1 MYWKR
6 QTEEKAV
13 LDIRAKSDRR
23 KIVSALLRNRILILG
38 FIFLVQSGVAVWGKK
53 QREVSTSEGQRQ
65 ETVISDRDQF
75 KFNYFFMEALRD
87 KELEDFA
94 SAADNL
100 YRCHL
105 INPKSAVVFFEL
117 ASLSSLQGLND
128 VAMSYAQRAVSLNPS
143 NVRYKRAL
151 ADLASRNDED
161 EMAISLY
168 EELLQLDSEHAKSYY
183 IQLVSLYSSTKQYDK
198 ACNALDKY
206 AELTKP
212 SRAITEE
219 KFAMYLRADDKKKA
233 FQQIDHMIQTYPEEF
248 GYVSYKAE
256 MYCMLGDT
264 ASADK
269 TYQQAF
275 KKNPNN
281 PVLQY
286 TYARYLHSIDR
297 KQQAVDHY
305 LKVIQ
310 NSEATFDVRA
320 GAVLA
325 ATSDS
330 ATLLQD
336 SVYDKFISDYPKEYI
351 PYLSKGSAM
360 YTKKDSSGY
369 VYLVKSLEYNPGQE
383 NTWQVV
389 TTYFSEHKMEDSTEV
404 YCKKAIENFP
414 NNSDFH
420 YLLGFAYKS
429 QKKDTSL
436 VFSEWRKSVDILLN
450 KENMVTASVIQGMIA
465 DYYYELKQTEKAFEA
480 YEQALK
486 YNPMNVMALNNYAY
500 YLCVENKDLA
510 KADRMSSKTIKS
522 DPNNATFLDT
532 YAWICFKQG
541 EYVMASLYIS
551 QAYNHGG
558 EKNPEL
564 LEHYGDILFKS
575 GESKDSYMAM
585 WKKALS
591 IRESSEEPYE
601 GLEKLKLKIKKETYV
616 E

>member
-1 MYWKR
+1 MYWKI
-6 QTEEKAV
+6 QKEEKAALV
-13 LDIRAKSDRR
+13 IQAKSDRR
-23 KIVSALLRNRILILG
+23 KIVRALLRNRILLLG
-38 FIFLVQSGVAVWGKK
+38 FVVLMQSGVAVWGKK
-53 QREVSTSEGQRQ
+53 QRQVPTSEGQKQ

-87 KELEDFA
+87 KELEDYA

-161 EMAISLY
+161 ETAIALY
-168 EELLQLDSEHAKSYY
+168 EELLKLDEDHAKSYY

-219 KFAMYLRADDKKKA
+219 KFAMYLRADDEKKA

-269 TYQQAF
+269 TYAQAF

-286 TYARYLHSIDR
+286 TFARYLHSVNR
-297 KQQAVDHY
+297 KQQAVDYY
-305 LKVIQ
+305 LKAFQ
-310 NSEATFDVRA
+310 NPEATFDVRA

-330 ATLLQD
+330 TTLLQD

-351 PYLSKGSAM
+351 PYLSKGSSM
-360 YTKKDSSGY
+360 YMKKDSSGY
-369 VYLVKSLEYNPGQE
+369 VYFIKSLEYNPGQE
-383 NTWQVV
+383 NTWQMV
-389 TTYFSEHKMEDSTEV
+389 TTYFSEHKMVDSTEV
-404 YCKKAIENFP
+404 YCKKALENFP
-414 NNSDFH
+414 DNSDFH

-429 QKKDTSL
+429 QKKDSL
-436 VFSEWRKSVDILLN
+436 TFGEWRKSVDILTK

-465 DYYYELKQTEKAFEA
+465 DYYFELKQKDKAFDA

-500 YLCVENKDLA
+500 YLCIANGDLQ
-510 KADRMSSKTIKS
+510 KADRMSGKTVKS

-532 YAWICFKQG
+532 YAWICFKRG
-541 EYVMASLYIS
+541 EYEMASLYIS
-551 QAYNHGG
+551 QAYKHGG
-558 EKNPEL
+558 ENNPEL
-564 LEHYGDILFKS
+564 LEHYGDILFKT

-591 IRESSEEPYE
+591 LRESSEEPYE
-601 GLEKLKLKIKKETYV
+601 GLEKLKLKVKEETYV

>member
-6 QTEEKAV
+6 QTEEQAV
-13 LDIRAKSDRR
+13 LDIRAKSDRK
-23 KIVSALLRNRILILG
+23 KIVSALLRNRILLLG
-38 FIFLVQSGVAVWGKK
+38 FILLMQSGVAVFAKK
-53 QREVSTSEGQRQ
+53 QRNQSATAEQTQEV
-65 ETVISDRDQF
+65 VLSDKDEF
-75 KFNYFFMEALRD
+75 KFKYFYMEALRN
-87 KELEDFA
+87 KESGDFA

-105 INPKSAVVFFEL
+105 IHPKSAVIFFEL
-117 ASLSSLQGLND
+117 ASLSSMQGLNS
-128 VAMSYAQRAVSLNPS
+128 VAMSYAQRAVSLNPT

-151 ADLASRNDED
+151 ADLANRNDED

-168 EELLQLDSEHAKSYY
+168 EELLKIDSDHAKSYY
-183 IQLVSLYSSTKQYDK
+183 VQLVSLYRSTKQFDK
-198 ACNALDKY
+198 ACYALDKY

-212 SRAITEE
+212 SRAIVEE

-233 FQQIDHMIQTYPEEF
+233 FEQVDRMIEAYPEEF

-256 MYCMLGDT
+256 MYCMLEDT

-275 KKNPNN
+275 KKHPHN

-286 TYARYLHSIDR
+286 TYARYLHSINR
-297 KQQAVDHY
+297 KQEAVDFY
-305 LKVIQ
+305 MKTIQ
-310 NSEATFDVRA
+310 NPEVTYDVRA
-320 GAVLA
+320 GATLA

-330 ATLLQD
+330 VTILQD
-336 SVYDKFISDYPKEYI
+336 SVYDQFMKDYPTEYI
-351 PYLSKGSAM
+351 PFLAKGSSM
-360 YTKKDSSGY
+360 FMKKDSSGY
-369 VYLVKSLEYNPGQE
+369 VYFIKSLDNNPAQE
-383 NTWQVV
+383 DTWQLV
-389 TTYFSEHKMEDSTEV
+389 TTYFSEHKMVDSTEF

-429 QKKDTSL
+429 QKKDTSMAL
-436 VFSEWRKSVDILLN
+436 SEWRKSVDILLN
-450 KENMVTASVIQGMIA
+450 KDNLVTASVIEGMIA
-465 DYYYELKQTEKAFEA
+465 DYYFEQKQSEKAFEM
-480 YEQALK
+480 YEVALK
-486 YNPMNVMALNNYAY
+486 HNPSNVMALNNYAY

-558 EKNPEL
+558 DSNPEL

-575 GESKDSYMAM
+575 GESKESYLSM

-591 IRESSEEPYE
+591 LREASEEPYE
-601 GLEKLKLKIKKETYV
+601 GLEKLRLKVKTETYV